1 MRRNLLLLFSLILAP
16 LAMHA
21 TPTFQANGYG
31 QFFCGEAAP
40 RPGFGNELDIHISGS
55 DGQGNSMWAAL
66 DVGQLAGLPTCTP
79 TLPSLS
85 VDANSFNPNDG
96 GGMVNYDRVS
106 YKMGF
111 YSDCSS
117 SVSNVGCA
125 ISFTSSGSG
134 RTGSIDVALNTWDQT
149 FGNDGQII
157 NETNFRTVDIAGT
170 VDFTSLGMTEKIAY
184 PGTNPNDLVPF
195 ATGTF
200 TLGDGKFTDFVPEPA
215 AFGLMTCAAP
225 LLFVYIKRQRRSIA

>member
-1 MRRNLLLLFSLILAP
+1 
-16 LAMHA
+16 
-21 TPTFQANGYG
+21 
-31 QFFCGEAAP
+31 
-40 RPGFGNELDIHISGS
+40 
-55 DGQGNSMWAAL
+55 
-66 DVGQLAGLPTCTP
+66 
-79 TLPSLS
+79 
-85 VDANSFNPNDG
+85 
-96 GGMVNYDRVS
+96 MVNYDRVS